1 MAKRRIAIFGW
12 SNSVHVQRWV
22 SGMLARDFEIK
33 VITLGGDPLSDA
45 ETFVIPRRAR
55 LSYLTQAGNASGQ
68 ALKFKPDLVH
78 AHYAVGFGY
87 WAMRTGFHPSLLSVW
102 GADVID
108 FPSNPVKRYLIRK
121 VLRNADHITA
131 TSQLLKDTVVKLL
144 PGSDSKVTVIP
155 FGVNIPDSVAEFPDS
170 PPVKLCFIKVHYKKY
185 GPDILLRAMAA
196 VAKEIPDIKLSIA
209 GYGEMTQSLKQMAQ
223 DLHLE
228 KNVEFVGFIDNREIY
243 PFIQKHHIMVMP
255 SVLESESF
263 GVAVLEAS
271 VCRRPVI
278 ASRVGGVPEVMR
290 DGETGLLVPAGDVDQ
305 LATAIIRLVKDRELS
320 VRMGDRGYEF
330 VKENYD
336 WEKSLDMMA
345 ETYHRLIHEK
355 K

>member
-33 VITLGGDPLSDA
+33 VITLGGVPLSDA
-45 ETFVIPRRAR
+45 ETLVIPRRAR
-55 LSYLTQAGNASGQ
+55 LSYLTQAGNAADQ

-87 WAMRTGFHPSLLSVW
+87 WAMRTGFRPLLLSVW

-144 PGSDSKVTVIP
+144 PGSDSKITVIP
-155 FGVNIPDSVAEFPDS
+155 FGVNIPDKVAEFPDS

-271 VCRRPVI
+271 ACRRPVI

-305 LATAIIRLVKDRELS
+305 LATAIIRLTKDRELS

>member
-1 MAKRRIAIFGW
+1 MARKRIAIFGW
-12 SNSVHVQRWV
+12 SSSVHVQRWT
-22 SGMLARDFEIK
+22 SGMLARDFDIK
-33 VITLGGDPLSDA
+33 VVSLGGDPLPDA
-45 ETFVIPRRAR
+45 ESVIIERRGR
-55 LSYLTQAGNASGQ
+55 LSYLTQAGRAAKE

-87 WAMRTGFHPSLLSVW
+87 WAMRTAFRPSLLSVW

-108 FPSNPVKRYLIRK
+108 FPSNPFKRFLIRK
-121 VLRNADHITA
+121 VLRSADHLTA

-155 FGVNIPDSVAEFPDS
+155 FGVNIPDTVATFPDS
-170 PPVKLCFIKVHYKKY
+170 PPVRLCFIKVHYKKY
-185 GPDILLRAMAA
+185 GPDILLKAMAA
-196 VAKEIPDIKLSIA
+196 VVKEIPDIKLSIA
-209 GYGEMTQSLKQMAQ
+209 GYGEMTEILKQMTR
-223 DLHLE
+223 DLQLE
-228 KNVEFVGFIDNREIY
+228 NNVEFVGFIDNREIY

-255 SVLESESF
+255 SVLDSESF
-263 GVAVLEAS
+263 GVAVIEAGA
-271 VCRRPVI
+271 CRRPVI

-290 DGETGLLVPAGDVDQ
+290 DGETGLLLPPGDVDA
-305 LATAIIRLVKDRELS
+305 LAAAIIRLATDRELA
-320 VRMGDRGYEF
+320 VTMGERGFESA
-330 VKENYD
+330 KENYD